1 MLSVNTA
8 TKYIHLT
15 GLRSLIEEIDGPG
28 SGTVSVPLGEPV
40 TITVSKVQDKY
51 AFLSTADG
59 QESYMGVSLTFLD
72 MPSFSFLGHQ
82 VVVLSS
88 NESHPMLVTSMNC
101 WLECNFTALH

>member
-15 GLRSLIEEIDGPG
+15 GLRSLIEEIDETG

-59 QESYMGVSLTFLD
+59 QESYMGVSLTFFD
-72 MPSFSFLGHQ
+72 MRSVQFSQSPNGCIIFYFGFVKTNHT
-82 VVVLSS
+82 
-88 NESHPMLVTSMNC
+88 P
-101 WLECNFTALH
+101 

>member
-15 GLRSLIEEIDGPG
+15 GLRSLIEEIDEPG

-59 QESYMGVSLTFLD
+59 QESYMGVSLTFFD
-72 MPSFSFLGHQ
+72 MRSLSFLSHQ
-82 VVVLSS
+82 MVVLSFILGLKKRITPHGS
-88 NESHPMLVTSMNC
+88 YINSLLARV
-101 WLECNFTALH
+101 